1 MVGEKTSIIISRF
14 AYLPSAEKE
23 SGFRIA
29 ITGFGQGKDIKTHLT
44 ANDVKRG
51 ARR

>member
-1 MVGEKTSIIISRF
+1 MRYVQVRDEKQEVGLLKIF

-29 ITGFGQGKDIKTHLT
+29 ITGFRNRDYEIT
-44 ANDVKRG
+44 
-51 ARR
+51 